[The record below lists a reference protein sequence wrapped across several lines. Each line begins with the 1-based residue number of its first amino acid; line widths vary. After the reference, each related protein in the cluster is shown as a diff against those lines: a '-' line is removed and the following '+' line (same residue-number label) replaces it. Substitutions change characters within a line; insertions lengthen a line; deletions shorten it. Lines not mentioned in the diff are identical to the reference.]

1 MNMILA
7 VAAGGAI
14 GAVLR
19 LVVGRGMFYLMGS
32 EFPWGTLVVNI
43 LGSFLVGLFVEILS
57 LRFSLSHEWQGFIII
72 GVFGGFTTFSAF
84 SLEVSLM
91 IEKGDFSTAA
101 LYGLVSMFIG
111 VLALFIGL
119 FAGRALA

>member
-19 LVVGRGMFYLMGS
+19 LIVGRGMFYLMGS

-119 FAGRALA
+119 FAGRALV

>member
-1 MNMILA
+1 MILA

-119 FAGRALA
+119 FAGRALV

>member
-14 GAVLR
+14 GSVLR
-19 LVVGRGMFYLMGS
+19 LLVGRGMFYLMGS

-57 LRFSLSHEWQGFIII
+57 VRCSLSHEWQGFIII

-119 FAGRALA
+119 FAGRALV

>member
-119 FAGRALA
+119 FAGRALV

>member
-1 MNMILA
+1 MILA

-57 LRFSLSHEWQGFIII
+57 LRYSLSHEWQGFIII

-91 IEKGDFSTAA
+91 IEKGDFSNAA

-119 FAGRALA
+119 FAGRALV

>member
-1 MNMILA
+1 MILA

-57 LRFSLSHEWQGFIII
+57 LRYSLSHEWQGFIII

-119 FAGRALA
+119 FAGRALV

>member
-57 LRFSLSHEWQGFIII
+57 LRYSLSHEWQGFIII

-119 FAGRALA
+119 IAGRALV

>member
-57 LRFSLSHEWQGFIII
+57 LRYSLSHEWQGFIII

-119 FAGRALA
+119 FAGRALV

>member
-1 MNMILA
+1 MILA

-57 LRFSLSHEWQGFIII
+57 LRL
-72 GVFGGFTTFSAF
+72 
-84 SLEVSLM
+84 
-91 IEKGDFSTAA
+91 
-101 LYGLVSMFIG
+101 
-111 VLALFIGL
+111 
-119 FAGRALA
+119 

>member
-1 MNMILA
+1 MILA

-14 GAVLR
+14 GSVLR
-19 LVVGRGMFYLMGS
+19 LLVGRGMFYLMGS

-57 LRFSLSHEWQGFIII
+57 LRYSLSHEWQGFIII

-119 FAGRALA
+119 FAGRALV

>member
-19 LVVGRGMFYLMGS
+19 LFVGRGMFYLMGS
-32 EFPWGTLVVNI
+32 GFPWGTLVVNI
-43 LGSFLVGLFVEILS
+43 LGSFLVGLFVEILF
-57 LRFSLSHEWQGFIII
+57 LRYSLSHEWQGFIII

-119 FAGRALA
+119 FAGRALV

>member
-32 EFPWGTLVVNI
+32 EFLWGTLVVNI

-119 FAGRALA
+119 FAGRALV

>member
-19 LVVGRGMFYLMGS
+19 LFVGRGMFYLMGS

-43 LGSFLVGLFVEILS
+43 LGSFLVGLFVEILF
-57 LRFSLSHEWQGFIII
+57 LRYSLSHEWQGFIII

-119 FAGRALA
+119 FAGRALV